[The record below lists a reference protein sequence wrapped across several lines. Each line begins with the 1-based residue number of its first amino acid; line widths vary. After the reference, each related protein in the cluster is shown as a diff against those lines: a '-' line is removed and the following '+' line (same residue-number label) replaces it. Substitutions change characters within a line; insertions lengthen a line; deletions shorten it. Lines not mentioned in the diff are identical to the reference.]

1 MENYNRSLANIF
13 WGLQSVCESYQ
24 ARKKREERGKER
36 EKEKERKRKE
46 KKEEII
52 KQLFGEFFEV

>member
-24 ARKKREERGKER
+24 ARKKRERRGGKR
-36 EKEKERKRKE
+36 ERKRKKE
-46 KKEEII
+46 KGKKKKE
-52 KQLFGEFFEV
+52 KGNHQATLW